1 MANVNPSPE
10 KPPEQTLHAR
20 SKLIAIV
27 DDEPDILELLSLHLT
42 KSGFSV
48 KKMTS
53 GGELYQ
59 FLEKVTP
66 NLIIL
71 DLMLPDVDG
80 IDICRFL
87 KQEPRFASIPIIMLT
102 ARGEESDRIIGL
114 ELGAD
119 DYITKPFSPK
129 EVVARVRAVLRRQ
142 EQMTTDEKI
151 TIDTD
156 LIIYPKKHEVTA
168 AGRKIDLT
176 ATEFRILMILASKPG
191 WVFTRD
197 QIIDELWGYDKP
209 ILDRTIDVHIQ
220 HLRKKLGKFGEL
232 IRNIRGVGYK
242 LEF

>member
-1 MANVNPSPE
+1 MNSSPD
-10 KPPEQTLHAR
+10 KKQEQTPLSR
-20 SKLIAIV
+20 TRLIAIV

-48 KKMTS
+48 QKMTS
-53 GGELYQ
+53 GAELYQ
-59 FLEKVTP
+59 FLEKTIP
-66 NLIIL
+66 HLIIL

-102 ARGEESDRIIGL
+102 ARGEESDRITGL

-142 EQMTTDEKI
+142 EQITADEKI
-151 TIDTD
+151 TVGTE
-156 LIIYPKKHEVTA
+156 LVIYPKKHEVTA

-176 ATEFRILMILASKPG
+176 ATEFRILMVLAAKPG
-191 WVFTRD
+191 WVFTRE

-220 HLRKKLGKFGEL
+220 HLRKKMGKAGEL

-242 LEF
+242 LEL

>member
-1 MANVNPSPE
+1 MANVNSSPD
-10 KPPEQTLHAR
+10 KKQEQTPLSR
-20 SKLIAIV
+20 TRLIAIV

-48 KKMTS
+48 QKMTS
-53 GGELYQ
+53 GAELYQ
-59 FLEKVTP
+59 FLEKTIP
-66 NLIIL
+66 HLIIL

-102 ARGEESDRIIGL
+102 ARGEESDRITGL

-142 EQMTTDEKI
+142 EQITADEKI
-151 TIDTD
+151 TVGTE
-156 LIIYPKKHEVTA
+156 LVIYPKKHEVTA

-176 ATEFRILMILASKPG
+176 ATEFRILMVLAAKPG
-191 WVFTRD
+191 WVFTRE

-220 HLRKKLGKFGEL
+220 HLRKKMGKAGEL

-242 LEF
+242 LEL